1 MSVVV
6 DSSYALAC
14 FMPDEKQP
22 VSMQAVL
29 GESMHVPFTW
39 PVEIANAMRTAVRRK
54 RFGPDEAV
62 SFARQLGE
70 LGARVAP
77 PWHDDASRYLELALA
92 HNLTP
97 YDALYLDL
105 CLSEHCD
112 LASCDRELLQAAA
125 RIGIRTHN

>member
-14 FMPDEKQP
+14 FLPDEKQP
-22 VSMQAVL
+22 ASMAAVFAKT
-29 GESMHVPFTW
+29 MHVPFTW
-39 PVEIANAMRTAVRRK
+39 PVEIANAMRMAVRRK
-54 RFGPDEAV
+54 RFGADDAV
-62 SFARQLGE
+62 SFARQLGDI
-70 LGARVAP
+70 GARVAP
-77 PWHDDASRYLELALA
+77 PWHDDASRYLEFALT

-97 YDALYLDL
+97 YDALYIDL
-105 CLSEHCD
+105 CLSERCD